1 MWVYFQLI
9 SKANRSFLTF
19 QWLQVGLPAK
29 SGVSGALVLVVPNV
43 MGIGLWSPPLDALGN
58 SVRGVQFAKTLI
70 KTFNF
75 HRFDNLIKNE
85 IKSDPRRF
93 RNEHTKQAQLCVLYS
108 ACTGDLTALK
118 RFRYSGIDMK
128 ACNYDG
134 RTALHLA
141 AAEGHASCVKFLV
154 EECHLNPLRKDR

>member
-1 MWVYFQLI
+1 M
-9 SKANRSFLTF
+9 
-19 QWLQVGLPAK
+19 
-29 SGVSGALVLVVPNV
+29 VVPNV

-118 RFRYSGIDMK
+118 RFRYTGMDMK
-128 ACNYDG
+128 ASNYDG

-141 AAEGHASCVKFLV
+141 AAEGHASCVKFLI